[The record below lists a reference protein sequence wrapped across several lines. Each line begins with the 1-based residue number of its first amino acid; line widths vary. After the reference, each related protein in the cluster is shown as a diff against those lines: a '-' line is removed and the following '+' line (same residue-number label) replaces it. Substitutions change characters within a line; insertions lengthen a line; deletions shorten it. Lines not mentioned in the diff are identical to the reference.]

1 MRVDGELKMTDP
13 EIIEGREARSFRR
26 EALALTIAIWT
37 IHYVILTS
45 RDAALG
51 MPDLFQSAMIR
62 IGWTMMG
69 IAICALVYFILERF
83 RDSRFTTQL
92 LIAGMMGFPAAV
104 LHVLGTYY
112 TRILVDPEASSE
124 GPMIRE
130 WVGLGTYWLWVYFG
144 WSACILALRYS
155 LRVRREQRL
164 RAEAQALAHQAQMR
178 ALRYQLNPHFLFNT
192 LNSVAALML
201 DGNSRLAEL
210 MLRKLSG
217 FLRQGLAGDPL
228 DDIALDQ
235 EVEHQRLYLDIEQLR
250 FPDRLSVEVNIP
262 DELRGALV
270 PSFILQP
277 IVENSVKYAVA
288 PNTERTTIRIGA
300 SEADGMLNLVVTD
313 DGKAN
318 GKSQPGTGIGL
329 DNVRQRLASRFG
341 DRFSFA
347 GGPQQPNG
355 FRVDLAMPLRRS
367 AA

>member
-1 MRVDGELKMTDP
+1 MTDP
-13 EIIEGREARSFRR
+13 DIIDSRETRSFRR
-26 EALALTIAIWT
+26 EALALTAAIW
-37 IHYVILTS
+37 IVHYFILTS
-45 RDAALG
+45 RDIALG
-51 MPDLFQSAMIR
+51 MPDLLQSATLR
-62 IGWTMMG
+62 IGWTLMG
-69 IAICALVYFILERF
+69 ITICSLVYFILERF
-83 RDSRFTTQL
+83 RDARFTTQL
-92 LIAGMMGFPAAV
+92 IIAGLMGFPAA
-104 LHVLGTYY
+104 LTHVLGTYV
-112 TRILVDPEASSE
+112 TRILAVPSTRYESS
-124 GPMIRE
+124 MISE

-217 FLRQGLAGDPL
+217 FLRQGLQGDPL

-250 FPDRLSVEVNIP
+250 FPDRLSVEVDIP
-262 DELRGALV
+262 DELQGALV

-277 IVENSVKYAVA
+277 IVENAVKYAVA
-288 PNTERTTIRIGA
+288 PSTERTTIRIAA
-300 SEADGMLNLVVTD
+300 SEADGMLRLSVTD

-318 GKSQPGTGIGL
+318 GKNQPGTGIGL
-329 DNVRQRLASRFG
+329 DNVRQRLASRFA
-341 DRFSFA
+341 DRFEFA
-347 GGPQQPNG
+347 GGPLQPNG
-355 FRVDLAMPLRRS
+355 YRVDLAMPLRR
-367 AA
+367 AAA

>member
-1 MRVDGELKMTDP
+1 MIDP
-13 EIIEGREARSFRR
+13 DIFERRETRSFRR
-26 EALALTIAIWT
+26 EALALTIAIWVA
-37 IHYVILTS
+37 HYAILTS
-45 RDAALG
+45 RDYALG
-51 MPDLFQSAMIR
+51 MPEFFTGAMLR
-62 IGWTMMG
+62 IGWTFMG
-69 IAICALVYFILERF
+69 IVICALVYLILDRF

-92 LIAGMMGFPAAV
+92 LIAGMMGFPAAI
-104 LHVLGTYY
+104 LHVVGTYF
-112 TRILVDPEASSE
+112 TRLAAVPSASKE
-124 GPMIRE
+124 EMMISE
-130 WVGLGTYWLWVYFG
+130 WVGLATYWLWVYFG
-144 WSACILALRYS
+144 WAACILALRYS

-192 LNSVAALML
+192 LNSVAALVL

-217 FLRQGLAGDPL
+217 FLRQGLQGDPL

-250 FPDRLSVEVNIP
+250 FPDRLSVEVDVP
-262 DELRGALV
+262 DELHGALV

-288 PNTERTTIRIGA
+288 PSADRTTIRIEA
-300 SEADGMLNLVVTD
+300 READGMLMLAVIDN
-313 DGKAN
+313 GNSN

-341 DRFSFA
+341 DHFSFTS
-347 GGPQQPNG
+347 GRLEPHGY
-355 FRVDLAMPLRRS
+355 RVDLAMPLRRS
-367 AA
+367 AG

>member
-1 MRVDGELKMTDP
+1 MTDP
-13 EIIEGREARSFRR
+13 DIFERHETRSFRR
-26 EALALTIAIWT
+26 EALALTVAIWT
-37 IHYVILTS
+37 AHYLILTS
-45 RDAALG
+45 RDFALG
-51 MPDLFQSAMIR
+51 MPELFKSAMLR
-62 IGWTMMG
+62 VGWTLMG
-69 IAICALVYFILERF
+69 IVICSLVYFILERF

-104 LHVLGTYY
+104 LHVLGTYF
-112 TRILVDPEASSE
+112 TRILADPSASKE
-124 GPMIRE
+124 VGMIPE
-130 WVGLGTYWLWVYFG
+130 WVSLGTYWLWVYFG

-164 RAEAQALAHQAQMR
+164 RTEAQMLAHQAQMR

-192 LNSVAALML
+192 LNSVAALVL

-228 DDIALDQ
+228 DDIPLDQ

-250 FPDRLSVEVNIP
+250 FPNRLSVEVDIP
-262 DELRGALV
+262 DELQGARV

-277 IVENSVKYAVA
+277 LVENAVKYAVA
-288 PNTERTTIRIGA
+288 PNTDRTTIRITA
-300 SEADGMLNLVVTD
+300 RQADGMLDLSVTD
-313 DGKAN
+313 DGKAV
-318 GKSQPGTGIGL
+318 GKGQPGTGIGL

-347 GGPQQPNG
+347 SGPLQPNG
-355 FRVDLAMPLRRS
+355 YRVDLSMPLRRE
-367 AA
+367 AR

>member
-1 MRVDGELKMTDP
+1 MIDTDS
-13 EIIEGREARSFRR
+13 IESNETRSFRR
-26 EALALTIAIWT
+26 EAFALTIAIWLA
-37 IHYVILTS
+37 HYTILTS

-51 MPDLFQSAMIR
+51 MPDLLTSAMLR
-62 IGWTMMG
+62 AGWTVMG
-69 IAICALVYFILERF
+69 IVICSLIYVILDRF

-92 LIAGMMGFPAAV
+92 LIAGMMGFPAAL
-104 LHVLGTYY
+104 LHVVGTYFS
-112 TRILVDPEASSE
+112 RLAAVPETSKE
-124 GPMIRE
+124 GFMISE
-130 WVGLGTYWLWVYFG
+130 WVGLATYWLWVYFG
-144 WSACILALRYS
+144 WAACILALRYS

-250 FPDRLSVEVNIP
+250 FPDRLSVAVEIP
-262 DELRGALV
+262 DGLESALV

-277 IVENSVKYAVA
+277 IVENAIKYAVA
-288 PNTERTTIRIGA
+288 PNNERTTIRIA
-300 SEADGMLNLVVTD
+300 ANEADGMLNLSVTD

-318 GKSQPGTGIGL
+318 GKNQPGTGIGL

-341 DRFSFA
+341 DRFSFS
-347 GGPQQPNG
+347 GGPLQPNG
-355 FRVDLAMPLRRS
+355 YRVDLAMPLRR
-367 AA
+367 AAA

>member
-1 MRVDGELKMTDP
+1 MLVTCYITACALRTVINLAYKEIVEPDWQFKTLFELFQGSISTTYLLLLWSALYFGIRSYESQQQQQEAALKAAALAQESQLKM
-13 EIIEGREARSFRR
+13 
-26 EALALTIAIWT
+26 
-37 IHYVILTS
+37 
-45 RDAALG
+45 
-51 MPDLFQSAMIR
+51 
-62 IGWTMMG
+62 
-69 IAICALVYFILERF
+69 
-83 RDSRFTTQL
+83 
-92 LIAGMMGFPAAV
+92 
-104 LHVLGTYY
+104 
-112 TRILVDPEASSE
+112 
-124 GPMIRE
+124 
-130 WVGLGTYWLWVYFG
+130 
-144 WSACILALRYS
+144 
-155 LRVRREQRL
+155 
-164 RAEAQALAHQAQMR
+164 
-178 ALRYQLNPHFLFNT
+178 LRYQLNPHFLFNT

-300 SEADGMLNLVVTD
+300 SAADGMLKLVVTD